1 MENTI
6 MPGGDDPIL
15 EDENSQKILNA
26 EENITAETENNS
38 PAETVDEQQQPSEK
52 KNNNKNE

>member
-6 MPGGDDPIL
+6 MPGGDNPIL

-26 EENITAETENNS
+26 EENITPETENNS
-38 PAETVDEQQQPSEK
+38 PAETVDEQQQASEN
-52 KNNNKNE
+52 KNNNKKI